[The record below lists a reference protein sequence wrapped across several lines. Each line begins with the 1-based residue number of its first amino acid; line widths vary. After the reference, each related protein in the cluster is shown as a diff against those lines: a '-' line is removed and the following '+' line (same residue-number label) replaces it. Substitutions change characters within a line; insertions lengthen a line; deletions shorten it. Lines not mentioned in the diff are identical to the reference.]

1 ATDKLGVGVD
11 NNISAP
17 LDRAAERGR
26 RAGVVND
33 QRHSILVS
41 DLRQLLDIHDVEL
54 RVAQALGIN
63 GLGLG
68 SDRGA
73 QPVKVVGI
81 HKLHRNAELGQR
93 VVKQIVGAAIER

>member
-1 ATDKLGVGVD
+1 ATDKLGGGVD

-33 QRHSILVS
+33 QRHSVLVR

-54 RVAQALGIN
+54 GIAQALGIN
-63 GLGLG
+63 GLGLR

-81 HKLHRNAELGQR
+81 HKLHFDPELVQR
-93 VVKQIVGAAIER
+93 VVKQVVGAAIE